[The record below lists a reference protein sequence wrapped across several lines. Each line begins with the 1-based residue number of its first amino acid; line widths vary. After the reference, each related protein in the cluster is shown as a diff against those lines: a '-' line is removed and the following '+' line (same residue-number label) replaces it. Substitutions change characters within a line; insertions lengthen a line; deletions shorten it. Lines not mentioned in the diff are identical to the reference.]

1 MNNISRTIIQFLLV
15 QAFMIPLL
23 VVAQQSDSLPGFTGE
38 VRTEPYR
45 NPIVFVRTEMD
56 PQTGKPLRG
65 GNVWVMEEDGSGQR
79 QLTFND
85 NHADHPA
92 LYSDRTHVLYSEFNG
107 PVYDRKA
114 GARLIKLN
122 IYDGSREL
130 FAAEPGCAL
139 HHVSLRARDDNMI
152 YQHDCD
158 GGRSQRVGWG
168 PESYTV
174 IMDAVNSVNIGDS
187 LIFMNRRNRG
197 VTPPKASLV
206 RLYGNGRG
214 AQAIF
219 LTDDSAFNRRPAGS
233 ADGKWIAFQSDM
245 NGTDDEVYVA
255 RIDDTNDLKPRNVT
269 RSPAEE
275 GHPWFSRDGKWIVF
289 ESTRTG
295 SVELWKVN
303 LDTLEQVQ
311 LTFGGKTLISREPR
325 W

>member
-1 MNNISRTIIQFLLV
+1 MNIISRTIIQLLLFPV
-15 QAFMIPLL
+15 F
-23 VVAQQSDSLPGFTGE
+23 VFSLPVFAQGTESFPPFTGE

-45 NPIVFVRTEMD
+45 NPIVFVRTDMD

-85 NHADHPA
+85 HHADHPA

-107 PVYDRKA
+107 TAYDRKA
-114 GARLIKLN
+114 GARIIKLN
-122 IYDGSREL
+122 IYDGKREL

-139 HHVSLRARDDNMI
+139 HHVSLRASDDRMI
-152 YQHDCD
+152 YQHDC
-158 GGRSQRVGWG
+158 GASRSQRVGWG
-168 PESYTV
+168 PDSYAV
-174 IMDAVNSVNIGDS
+174 IMDAVNPVDIGDS
-187 LIFMNRRNRG
+187 LIFMNRRDRG
-197 VTPPKASLV
+197 ATPPKASLV
-206 RLYGNGRG
+206 RLYGKGQG
-214 AQAIF
+214 AKAIF
-219 LTDDSAFNRRPAGS
+219 LTDDTAFNRRPTGS

-255 RIDDTNDLKPRNVT
+255 NIEDINNWNPRNVT

-303 LDTLEQVQ
+303 LETLDQVQ
-311 LTFGGKTLISREPR
+311 LTFGGKSLISREPR